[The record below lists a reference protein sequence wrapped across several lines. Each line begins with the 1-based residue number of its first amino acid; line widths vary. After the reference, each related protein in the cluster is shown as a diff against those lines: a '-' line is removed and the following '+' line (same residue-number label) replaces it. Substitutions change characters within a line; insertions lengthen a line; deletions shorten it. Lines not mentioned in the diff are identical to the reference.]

1 MKQLNKLETKE
12 LKYLRHR
19 QEKFVL
25 TFTEQRRKEFLE
37 KKDGQK

>member
-1 MKQLNKLETKE
+1 MKQLNKPERKE

-25 TFTEQRRKEFLE
+25 TFTEQKRKEFLE
-37 KKDGQK
+37 KKGGEK